1 MQKNLFLVFGL
12 MISIAFTSCSG
23 YSDAEKAEFDAIIQA
38 HIAEQNKTFER
49 LENGL
54 YYHIIDKGDL
64 TQDNIHWNNRV
75 TFTYKGS
82 FLSGDVFQAITEDAP
97 LTFFVREL
105 IVGWQDGLSLIK
117 PNGEI
122 ILIIPPQLAYG
133 SKNTDLIPP
142 NSILQY
148 HLKVLKVE

>member
-1 MQKNLFLVFGL
+1 MQRNLFLFFGL
-12 MISIAFTSCSG
+12 IISVVFAGCSS
-23 YSDAEKAEFDAIIQA
+23 YSEAEKAGFDAIIQA
-38 HIAEQNKTFER
+38 HIAEQNNTFER

-54 YYHIIDKGDL
+54 YYHIIDKGNL

-75 TFTYKGS
+75 TFTYEAS
-82 FLSGDVFQAITEDAP
+82 FLSGEIFQVITEDAP

-105 IVGWQDGLSLIK
+105 IIGWQDGLSLIK
-117 PNGEI
+117 PDGEI

-133 SKNTDLIPP
+133 NKNTDAIPP
-142 NSILQY
+142 NSILKY